1 MYIRIVDLFEELM
14 ALVAELDAS
23 RVDYALAGGLAV
35 AVWGAPRATK
45 DIDLLVP
52 REAIAAAKQAAARRG
67 FSLPAAP
74 LTFRDGMTI
83 ERVSR
88 VEQGALLTVDLLV
101 VGANLESAWRS
112 RARLETERGAVWVV
126 SRDALIQMKLA
137 AGRTQ
142 DVADVEALRD
152 VDR

>member
-1 MYIRIVDLFEELM
+1 MDLFEELM
-14 ALVAELDAS
+14 MLTAELEGA

-45 DIDLLVP
+45 DIDLLVRP
-52 REAIAAAKQAAARRG
+52 EALAAARQVVGHRG
-67 FSLPAAP
+67 FILPAAP
-74 LTFRDGMTI
+74 LKFRDGMTV

-88 VEQGALLTVDLLV
+88 VENGTLLTVDFLV
-101 VGANLESAWRS
+101 VDTNLEPAWSS
-112 RARLETERGAVWVV
+112 RTRLETERGALWVV

-142 DVADVEALRD
+142 DVADVEALREL
-152 VDR
+152 DR